1 MMKSVFDRMHLQ
13 WFAEND
19 GVISDP
25 EVPVEGSEE
34 FEMVEV
40 GDLNDPLPD
49 EGDKGE
55 EKITLTPEEFQSLK
69 QQGDSATAIQRGI
82 AELGATIN
90 KPNQGQQ
97 QVAPQQPGES
107 YEDFKKRL
115 NSELFGDNPAE
126 VLEEYF
132 NKKMGPI
139 LQQVS
144 GLSANQQKDL
154 MMVKDETKK
163 YFRKYQGDIE
173 SFHDSLP
180 PDQKSNPRSWQYAYD
195 EVLKKKQNEIID
207 DEVQARFDEM
217 WEKKMKET
225 GGPVSGG
232 SASNG
237 QSVHRSPQ
245 VESGAGMGGYAT
257 QPAGKRS
264 KKVRYTKDD
273 IRQADMIGL
282 NIEDYLLAKG
292 RLD

>member
-1 MMKSVFDRMHLQ
+1 MMKSVFEKVHLQ

-69 QQGDSATAIQRGI
+69 QQGDSAVAIQKGI

-90 KPNQGQQ
+90 KPNQQQQ

-139 LQQVS
+139 LQHVS

-163 YFRKYQGDIE
+163 YFRKYQEDIE
-173 SFHDSLP
+173 AFYNSLP

-217 WEKKMKET
+217 WEKKMKES
-225 GGPVSGG
+225 GMGG
-232 SASNG
+232 S
-237 QSVHRSPQ
+237 SVSTSRSPQ

-257 QPAGKRS
+257 QPAGKKS